1 MADRL
6 NLLEMEDFPIITNPE
21 EEDTSSRGFR
31 IEGAFQNFFT
41 PREISIQDYSSRF
54 VDFTRETLASTGIG
68 VDRPIDDDDD
78 KEDAVAPE
86 TGIARADGGD
96 DPVDDGPAF
105 TGEMSINIDT
115 VGTSAGGN
123 ADEINIFDMNTV
135 GFQTPSEFKDIQKK
149 YSDDRSGIFGMDN
162 IGKAAGAASYA
173 LGAGLFGSTVA
184 SLVTGTDVKNPFG
197 MTTFRPSGGFGVIT
211 DMVHNRQSQA
221 LMEVQSA
228 HAAGLDQKGFAL
240 TIGSSGLVRAP
251 GKYGYIGN
259 LGPYSNEQLHRIEAF
274 QKGFDP
280 RTFDPRKETG
290 KSIVDE
296 GGVITGGMSFYTA
309 NGTFYNGATGQTS
322 AQGSLSDLNN
332 LASATGLTGGL
343 TGTARTALD
352 GVRSGKYESLH
363 DAIKALGGNP
373 AGIKTMQDAIKA
385 GLVTSGRGVKLSGGK
400 LPGGTTIAQK
410 IVEQETG
417 RAKDI
422 NELKQTAKEK
432 YGIVG
437 ITSAKALESQ
447 IAARQTEMDVAAARY
462 GFDVGSRTYSQVMD
476 KAKAE
481 QQAIDLAKKAAEEA
495 AAQNRTLQ
503 FGYQDSN
510 DSGGGTV
517 STPTGGGNFVSE
529 SFEDYQSRDY
539 HDFATGGFVGMAIG
553 GQMAGGMSSGFV
565 DRPPSQVPEEQTVAD
580 NVETKMPEGAF
591 VINAAAVEFAGEED
605 IKKML
610 NDAQKEAVRRGI
622 TIDNSENSAKLID
635 VAISRGEVTVA
646 PYLAKIIGYDRLN
659 KINNRG
665 KPETKERLQEAAQG
679 GFLGLA
685 NGGTAED
692 PLGLSVEDIFD
703 QPEDPAEYEDRIIL
717 DEVKRKMDALV
728 KEYEDK
734 GVDIR
739 SIYDRNDPLT
749 EGVGG
754 YTQKSAEQTA
764 FERDISPHAVG
775 PFFSMDDAYGLGPLV
790 NVPKTP
796 SLENLIIMA
805 EEFAHQGANKRRA
818 KQEQEGMSEQESNYA
833 EEIRAKR
840 IAFETVRGLLPQAQR
855 GHQFSLD
862 SYGESFLNYIEETTS
877 VVYRDRVMLDLIRK
891 YPELEETYKR
901 TFGRGKGLKELE
913 AKVAREEEN
922 VRISRQRQ
930 QKASGGFI
938 NK

>member
-6 NLLEMEDFPIITNPE
+6 DLLEMEDFPIITNPE
-21 EEDTSSRGFR
+21 EEDTSSGGFR

-68 VDRPIDDDDD
+68 VDRPIDEDDD

-86 TGIARADGGD
+86 TGIVRADGGD

-135 GFQTPSEFKDIQKK
+135 GFQTPFEFKATQEA
-149 YSDDRSGIFGMDN
+149 YSNDRSGLFGMDN
-162 IGKAAGAASYA
+162 IGRAAAGGAY
-173 LGAGLFGSTVA
+173 LLDAGLFGSAVA
-184 SLVTGTDVKNPFG
+184 SIATGTEVKNPFG
-197 MTTFRPSGGFGVIT
+197 MTTFRPSGGFGIIADVL
-211 DMVHNRQSQA
+211 HNRQSQA

-228 HAAGLDQKGFAL
+228 HAAGLNQKGFAL

-251 GKYGYIGN
+251 GKYGYLGN

-290 KSIVDE
+290 KYIVDE

-309 NGTFYNGATGQTS
+309 NGSFYNGATGQTS

-417 RAKDI
+417 RTKDI
-422 NELKQTAKEK
+422 NELKKTAKEK
-432 YGIVG
+432 YNIVG

-565 DRPPSQVPEEQTVAD
+565 DRPPSQVSEEQTVAD

-646 PYLAKIIGYDRLN
+646 PYLARIIGYDRLN

-679 GFLGLA
+679 GMLGMA
-685 NGGTAED
+685 NGGSIYDYED
-692 PLGLSVEDIFD
+692 P
-703 QPEDPAEYEDRIIL
+703 IIL
-717 DEVKRKMDALV
+717 DEVKRKMEQMISSAQQQGMNIESYYDLDPYGLLDEEELRQA
-728 KEYEDK
+728 KENIDQFTKKEN
-734 GVDIR
+734 I
-739 SIYDRNDPLT
+739 DPI
-749 EGVGG
+749 V
-754 YTQKSAEQTA
+754 
-764 FERDISPHAVG
+764 FG
-775 PFFSMDDAYGLGPLV
+775 PFFGTDDFMGSGPAA
-790 NVPKTP
+790 NVPRTP
-796 SLENLIIMA
+796 SLLNLFIT
-805 EEFAHQGANKRRA
+805 
-818 KQEQEGMSEQESNYA
+818 A
-833 EEIRAKR
+833 EEIAHASGSGKNFQSLASQPGMTDEEARYNEELRAKR
-840 IAFETVRGLLPQAQR
+840 IAYETVRGLLPKGERTVQHTYDNY
-855 GHQFSLD
+855 GHQFL
-862 SYGESFLNYIEETTS
+862 EHIRQTTPKELQS
-877 VVYRDRVMLDLIRK
+877 QVIASMAEK
-891 YPELEETYKR
+891 YPELQDLIDSEERIARSQRAKQ
-901 TFGRGKGLKELE
+901 TFER
-913 AKVAREEEN
+913 
-922 VRISRQRQ
+922 
-930 QKASGGFI
+930 KASGGFI
-938 NK
+938 NR